1 MIRLLFPNIEELK
14 QLHYEA
20 VKSYVADIMRKEQRK
35 DFYQNVIVLPG
46 FESYDKE
53 YDFRH
58 DTFDWLKQFV
68 LADCST
74 LASWVANCPKLL
86 KFDYMKK
93 VYINRFSNGISKY
106 VDRQETYNSY
116 ALPQFGIISSV

>member
-35 DFYQNVIVLPG
+35 DFYQKVIDLPG

-58 DTFDWLKQFV
+58 DTFDWPNNLCWPI
-68 LADCST
+68 AR
-74 LASWVANCPKLL
+74 LL
-86 KFDYMKK
+86 P
-93 VYINRFSNGISKY
+93 VGWLI
-106 VDRQETYNSY
+106 
-116 ALPQFGIISSV
+116 ALSF

>member
-20 VKSYVADIMRKEQRK
+20 VKSYVADIMRKEQRN

-86 KFDYMKK
+86 KFDYTL
-93 VYINRFSNGISKY
+93 N
-106 VDRQETYNSY
+106 
-116 ALPQFGIISSV
+116 

>member
-1 MIRLLFPNIEELK
+1 
-14 QLHYEA
+14 
-20 VKSYVADIMRKEQRK
+20 MRKEQRK
-35 DFYQNVIVLPG
+35 DFYQKVIDLPG

-93 VYINRFSNGISKY
+93 VYINRFSMVSRNMLIGKKH
-106 VDRQETYNSY
+106 
-116 ALPQFGIISSV
+116 IIRMLCLRR